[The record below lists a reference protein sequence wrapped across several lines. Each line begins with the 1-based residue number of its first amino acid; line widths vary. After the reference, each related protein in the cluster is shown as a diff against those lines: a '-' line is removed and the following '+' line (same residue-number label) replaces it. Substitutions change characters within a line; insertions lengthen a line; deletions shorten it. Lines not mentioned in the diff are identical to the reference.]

1 MEKSPGQCEQVIKY
15 KVDMTLEQQ
24 KIVKDYLIWFTFQEC
39 SKSKQSFDFFIFYFL

>member
-1 MEKSPGQCEQVIKY
+1 MEKSPGQYEHVIKY
-15 KVDMTLEQQ
+15 KVDLTLEQQ